1 MSVLLKRAIVIVTLL
16 LPVVFYH
23 VVNMNQFKK
32 KFVSQDGKIF
42 TVNEVIQGP
51 AGLTVYYTR
60 DDGVQFSCLI
70 DAFSERYKELAQ

>member
-1 MSVLLKRAIVIVTLL
+1 
-16 LPVVFYH
+16 
-23 VVNMNQFKK
+23 MNQFKK

-60 DDGVQFSCLI
+60 DDGAQFSCLI